1 MALGVVSED
10 GGCICLRFCRG
21 ESSGE
26 TRALLEEG
34 SGLAHSAEARPGWL
48 EQRPVTEPTW
58 QRQEAGG
65 PYAEIG
71 SQCLAGTLL
80 RTRRA
85 ARSGDSG
92 LLCSFVCLFCFLRSF
107 WLPGWRQ

>member
-1 MALGVVSED
+1 MLRTWVSWGFLWFLVGFEETLGSRIVSED

-34 SGLAHSAEARPGWL
+34 SGLAHGAEARPGWL

-65 PYAEIG
+65 QYM
-71 SQCLAGTLL
+71 Q
-80 RTRRA
+80 R
-85 ARSGDSG
+85 
-92 LLCSFVCLFCFLRSF
+92 
-107 WLPGWRQ
+107 

>member
-1 MALGVVSED
+1 MSVSASVEEKAQERQGLCWRKEAD
-10 GGCICLRFCRG
+10 LLRVQKRGQGGWSR
-21 ESSGE
+21 E
-26 TRALLEEG
+26 
-34 SGLAHSAEARPGWL
+34 
-48 EQRPVTEPTW
+48 PVTEPTW

-80 RTRRA
+80 RTLRA
-85 ARSGDSG
+85 ARSGDSS

-107 WLPGWRQ
+107 WLLGWRQ